1 MAYDPVTHAHSAP
14 GRRMPGNKQHWYRS
28 QQGDRWHGNRAAPG
42 VDCNPVAKCARK
54 ERGNSSSEPAPAS
67 LVQGCHPRTPY
78 RGKRWQGSAPGH
90 ASANQNRKRP
100 RSVSSDWHGAPR
112 PSFAEKM
119 AQAHH
124 ASASA
129 EKGKTKNHRSVATWT
144 VVREGE
150 AISYCARS
158 RWRDQ
163 SRPLRGEDPLSVPPP
178 FRGLTMDTRED
189 HKAPGERASD
199 ERAVCVRCK
208 APIANTDSAG
218 IKQECGFGGADNA
231 RNSPPLA
238 SDTSGCSKPGISSD
252 VEAAVR
258 TLLLQRPDLLKP
270 GAADI
275 LSDGHPELKTSTLP
289 CDMHAGRSQDEVPTP
304 PRLVFPP
311 GDAEPE
317 PGVLTLLN
325 VDGLVSGYVLDI
337 DVMLGGKG

>member
-1 MAYDPVTHAHSAP
+1 
-14 GRRMPGNKQHWYRS
+14 MPGNKHHWYRS
-28 QQGDRWHGNRAAPG
+28 QQDDRWHGNRAAPG
-42 VDCNPVAKCARK
+42 VDRNPVAKYARK
-54 ERGNSSSEPAPAS
+54 EWGNSSSELAPTS
-67 LVQGCHPRTPY
+67 LVQGCHPRTPH
-78 RGKRWQGSAPGH
+78 RGKHWKGSASGH
-90 ASANQNRKRP
+90 ASANQSRKRP
-100 RSVSSDWHGAPR
+100 RSVSSDWNGAQR

-119 AQAHH
+119 AQVYP
-124 ASASA
+124 ASVSA
-129 EKGKTKNHRSVATWT
+129 GERKIKKNRRTVATWT

-163 SRPLRGEDPLSVPPP
+163 SRPLRGEDPLTVPPP

-189 HKAPGERASD
+189 QKSPGERASD

-208 APIANTDSAG
+208 APIVNTDSGG
-218 IKQECGFGGADNA
+218 IKKEGGFGGADNA
-231 RNSPPLA
+231 CSSPPLA
-238 SDTSGCSKPGISSD
+238 SDTSGCSKPGTSSD

-275 LSDGHPELKTSTLP
+275 LSDGHPELKTSTLSSDVLP
-289 CDMHAGRSQDEVPTP
+289 GQSQDEVPRP

-311 GDAEPE
+311 GGAEPE

-325 VDGLVSGYVLDI
+325 IGGLVSGYVLDI